1 MTSIKTV
8 VAATVSEAADLIA
21 ARKEAAASVGHQYG
35 AFVKYGEALNS
46 FFGTTPVYDGKYWWE
61 VTGNDKGPVFA
72 PIHKER
78 EAFYSELR
86 ATGRAANPSVY
97 GARAREA
104 GEKAFKATQ
113 TPAKGAAE
121 DGADTAA
128 GAGSKARPIHGRY
141 VEELSKLYK
150 IRFDEKYSSEMT
162 DAIRNAHKSVEAAL
176 IALGVDVNTLVK

>member
-35 AFVKYGEALNS
+35 AFVKYGQALNS
-46 FFGTTPVYDGKYWWE
+46 FFGTTPIYDGKFWWQ

-78 EAFYSELR
+78 EAFYAELR

-104 GEKAFKATQ
+104 GEKAYKATQ
-113 TPAKGAAE
+113 TPAKGAEA
-121 DGADTAA
+121 GADTEA
-128 GAGSKARPIHGRY
+128 GAGNKARPIHGRY

-150 IRFDEKYSSEMT
+150 IRFDEKYASEMT
-162 DAIRNAHKSVEAAL
+162 DAIRSAHKSVEAAL
-176 IALGVDVNTLVK
+176 ISLGVDVNTLVK

>member
-35 AFVKYGEALNS
+35 AFVKYGQALNS
-46 FFGTTPVYDGKYWWE
+46 FFGTTPIYDGKFWWE

-113 TPAKGAAE
+113 TPAKGAE
-121 DGADTAA
+121 STDTAA
-128 GAGSKARPIHGRY
+128 SAGSKARPIHGRY

-150 IRFDEKYSSEMT
+150 IRFDEKYASEMT
-162 DAIRNAHKSVEAAL
+162 DAIRNAHKHVEAAL